1 MGKFKNNDYQ
11 KNGLFIR
18 ITSYLLT
25 SIVIPFVIRII
36 KRKIEENN
44 RIICNNCQGKLKE
57 INKGEYYCKNCKIIR
72 MDKK

>member
-1 MGKFKNNDYQ
+1 MSNFKNNNQ
-11 KNGLFIR
+11 KSGLFFR

-25 SIVIPFVIRII
+25 SVVIPFAIRII
-36 KRKIEENN
+36 KKKIEENQ
-44 RIICNNCQGKLKE
+44 RIVCNNCHGKLKE

>member
-25 SIVIPFVIRII
+25 SIVIPFVIRMI

-44 RIICNNCQGKLKE
+44 RIICNNCHGRLKE

-72 MDKK
+72 IDNN